1 MQFIKRNIWSLATMA
16 LVLVIA
22 MVGDASAQ
30 SSVGGNTIMDTATQK
45 TVSVFQSVKTIIFVL
60 GGFGLVALAWAA
72 IFGKINWKWLAAL
85 ATGLAILAAASAIVE
100 YATGDDAAT
109 TAGLDTTFGNM

>member
-1 MQFIKRNIWSLATMA
+1 MQFIKRNLWSLATMA

-30 SSVGGNTIMDTATQK
+30 SSVGGSTIMETATNK
-45 TVSVFQSVKTIIFVL
+45 TVKVFQSVKTIIFVL

-85 ATGLAILAAASAIVE
+85 ATGLAILAAASSIVE
-100 YATGDDAAT
+100 YATGDTAAT
-109 TAGLDTTFGNM
+109 TAGLDTTFGDI